1 MARSVLTLK
10 TVCPLSESF
19 ARILREFG
27 TTGIWEISPH
37 EWRAYFTERPPGLED
52 ALTLCGITLD
62 ISWATDDGFDWA
74 ARYQES
80 LRPIAL
86 GRRFTVLPSP
96 DQTNPW
102 PGRLSLKL
110 FPGMA
115 FGTGE
120 HYTTASC
127 LRLLEALNPFPA
139 KVLDVGCGTGILSA
153 AAAMLG
159 AVSVAACDVD
169 ADACRVSAETAAMN
183 GAPYRIVRGSA
194 SAVRGRFELVIA
206 NILAEILI
214 EIMPDLA
221 ERVEKG
227 GRLICG
233 GILCEKGDRVLT
245 AARTLGFAMVE
256 RRTNGDWWS
265 FHLRRIA

>member
-1 MARSVLTLK
+1 VARSILTLK
-10 TVCPLSESF
+10 AAYPLSESV
-19 ARILREFG
+19 AGILREFG
-27 TTGIWEISPH
+27 TVGIWEIAPH
-37 EWRAYFTERPPGLED
+37 EWRAYFTERPPGLQD
-52 ALTLCGITLD
+52 ALALCGIAPD

-86 GRRFTVLPSP
+86 GRRFAVLPSP
-96 DQTNPW
+96 DQINPW
-102 PGRLSLKL
+102 PCRLSLKL

-127 LRLLEALNPFPA
+127 LRLLETFDPFPA
-139 KVLDVGCGTGILSA
+139 TVLDVGCGTGILSA
-153 AAAMLG
+153 AAVMLG

-169 ADACRVSAETAAMN
+169 DDACRVSAETAAMN
-183 GAPYRIVRGSA
+183 GTPYRIIRGSA

-206 NILAEILI
+206 NILAEILV

-221 ERVEKG
+221 GRVAKG
-227 GRLICG
+227 GGLICSG
-233 GILCEKGDRVLT
+233 VLCEKRDQVLE
-245 AARTLGFAMVE
+245 AVRNPGFSVVEQRTD
-256 RRTNGDWWS
+256 GDWWS
-265 FHLRRIA
+265 LHLRRIT